1 MPTRLFEPFILDI
14 KGSSNYGWLTLA
26 NIQGTLSMQVNIL
39 EAKNNLSSLIVAA
52 ERDEEVV
59 IARNGVPVAKL
70 VKFTANKV
78 AAPGAWK
85 NHVAY
90 DVDWNT
96 TETNV
101 QVEHLFTQNNNAP
114 AA

>member
-1 MPTRLFEPFILDI
+1 
-14 KGSSNYGWLTLA
+14 
-26 NIQGTLSMQVNIL
+26 MQVNIL

-52 ERDEEVV
+52 EKDEEVV

-70 VKFTANKV
+70 VKYTASKV

-85 NHVAY
+85 GRTAY
-90 DVDWNT
+90 AADWNSAKT
-96 TETNV
+96 NTEIE
-101 QVEHLFTQNNNAP
+101 QLFTDNNNAP

>member
-1 MPTRLFEPFILDI
+1 
-14 KGSSNYGWLTLA
+14 
-26 NIQGTLSMQVNIL
+26 MQVNIL

-70 VKFTANKV
+70 VKYTATKV
-78 AAPGAWK
+78 APPGAWK
-85 NHVAY
+85 GHADY
-90 DVDWNT
+90 SEDWNSA
-96 TETNV
+96 ETNAA
-101 QVEHLFTQNNNAP
+101 VEQLFTDCNNAP

>member
-1 MPTRLFEPFILDI
+1 
-14 KGSSNYGWLTLA
+14 
-26 NIQGTLSMQVNIL
+26 MQVNIL

-70 VKFTANKV
+70 VKYTANKV
-78 AAPGAWK
+78 APGAWK
-85 NHVAY
+85 GRAAY
-90 DVDWNT
+90 ATDWNSA
-96 TETNV
+96 ETNAE
-101 QVEHLFTQNNNAP
+101 VEQLFTDSNNAP

>member
-1 MPTRLFEPFILDI
+1 
-14 KGSSNYGWLTLA
+14 
-26 NIQGTLSMQVNIL
+26 MQVNIL

-70 VKFTANKV
+70 VKYTATKV
-78 AAPGAWK
+78 APPGVWK
-85 NHVAY
+85 GRATY
-90 DVDWNT
+90 SADWNSA
-96 TETNV
+96 EANAE
-101 QVEHLFTQNNNAP
+101 VEQLFTDCNNAP

>member
-1 MPTRLFEPFILDI
+1 
-14 KGSSNYGWLTLA
+14 
-26 NIQGTLSMQVNIL
+26 MQVNIL

-70 VKFTANKV
+70 VKFTAKKV

-85 NHVAY
+85 GHVTY
-90 DVDWNT
+90 DADWNT
-96 TETNV
+96 TETNA
-101 QVEHLFTQNNNAP
+101 QVEDLFTENNNAP

>member
-1 MPTRLFEPFILDI
+1 
-14 KGSSNYGWLTLA
+14 
-26 NIQGTLSMQVNIL
+26 MQFNIL

-70 VKFTANKV
+70 VKYTANKI
-78 AAPGAWK
+78 APPGAWK
-85 NHVAY
+85 DRAAY
-90 DVDWNT
+90 AADWNSA
-96 TETNV
+96 ETNAE
-101 QVEHLFTQNNNAP
+101 VEQLFTDSNNAP

>member
-1 MPTRLFEPFILDI
+1 
-14 KGSSNYGWLTLA
+14 
-26 NIQGTLSMQVNIL
+26 MQVNIL
-39 EAKNNLSSLIVAA
+39 EAKNYLSGLIVAA

-85 NHVAY
+85 GHVAY
-90 DVDWNT
+90 EIGWNT
-96 TETNV
+96 AETNA
-101 QVEHLFTQNNNAP
+101 QVEHLFADNNNAP